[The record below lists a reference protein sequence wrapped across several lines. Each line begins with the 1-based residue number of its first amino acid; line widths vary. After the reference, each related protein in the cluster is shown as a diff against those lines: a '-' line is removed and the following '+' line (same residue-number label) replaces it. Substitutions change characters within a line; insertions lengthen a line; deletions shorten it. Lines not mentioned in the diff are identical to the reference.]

1 MNECK
6 NVSKEAR
13 KSYETM
19 KIKNVIRLFNEF
31 VSLKE
36 SYSIATEGKTHPG
49 VIAKYIE
56 TLLTMMNPIIPFFC
70 QHAWQS
76 YLAPYLSKCGNL
88 PKEIPA
94 RLDKNGWVAFDND
107 ESDPVMSAA
116 LNYMEKVKH
125 SIRQSFEKA
134 QQGGGKKKGG
144 KKGKGAAEEA
154 QEKKVLQNAIIFVGT
169 KFPDFQVTVLE
180 QLQTCTFD
188 DNNKIVNN
196 EHIAKVRAAI
206 PDKKV

>member
-1 MNECK
+1 MINECK

-70 QHAWQS
+70 
-76 YLAPYLSKCGNL
+76 
-88 PKEIPA
+88 
-94 RLDKNGWVAFDND
+94 
-107 ESDPVMSAA
+107 
-116 LNYMEKVKH
+116 
-125 SIRQSFEKA
+125 
-134 QQGGGKKKGG
+134 
-144 KKGKGAAEEA
+144 
-154 QEKKVLQNAIIFVGT
+154 
-169 KFPDFQVTVLE
+169 
-180 QLQTCTFD
+180 
-188 DNNKIVNN
+188 
-196 EHIAKVRAAI
+196 
-206 PDKKV
+206 